1 LIKILSI
8 IEKNIDLEIPGV
20 RLNKVVKKTNSLT
33 ARINYYVKEINY
45 PITIKLEFSLREKPL
60 TKKVT
65 VLETEYPVIPYPL
78 VVHLS
83 WEEILAEKIRAILTR
98 AKGRD
103 LFDLWFLLSKNIKID
118 EKMVDAKMKFYNKK
132 FDYNELKK
140 KIESFDEKEIFLDL
154 NKFLP
159 VTHRKIVKDLKSLTL
174 VKL

>member
-1 LIKILSI
+1 
-8 IEKNIDLEIPGV
+8 
-20 RLNKVVKKTNSLT
+20 
-33 ARINYYVKEINY
+33 
-45 PITIKLEFSLREKPL
+45 L

-83 WEEILAEKIRAILTR
+83 WEEILAEKIRAIFTR